1 MEHSVRELILEI
13 NDSHGRSIST
23 LKPTVENRGKTI
35 FSVKNNTDLYLG
47 LFAKSR
53 ANIYNDS
60 LGFRSSSFP
69 LTSFF

>member
-23 LKPTVENRGKTI
+23 LKRTVENKGKTI

-47 LFAKSR
+47 FGIWFICEEQGKHLQ
-53 ANIYNDS
+53 
-60 LGFRSSSFP
+60 
-69 LTSFF
+69 